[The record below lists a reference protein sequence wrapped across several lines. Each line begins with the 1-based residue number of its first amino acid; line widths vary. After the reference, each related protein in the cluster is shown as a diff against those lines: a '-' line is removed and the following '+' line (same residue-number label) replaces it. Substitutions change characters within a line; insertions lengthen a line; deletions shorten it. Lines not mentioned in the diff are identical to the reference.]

1 MESSSLRGKVALVTG
16 ASDGMGKATSTYLA
30 SLGCIVALA
39 ARRVDV
45 TKAVAEEVLKKY
57 GAEALPIRMDV
68 SSDADVQGGIE
79 TIIERFGR
87 LDFIANFAGNPV
99 GYATGDR
106 RKAVHELPI
115 SHFKEIAE
123 VDHFGSVRILKHAL
137 PHMIERK
144 SGKII
149 LISAITSVYG
159 FSEDVDYIPYKRA
172 NEGLATSTALR
183 SLREGW
189 GIELY
194 TLAPGDVFNPSTWNS
209 YDEKE
214 RAEAV
219 KYGVVHP
226 TMIAKV
232 VSWIFAGRLKRKY
245 EMKVNIDSGE
255 VLDDGRYSKLL
266 NGDVVVVDA
275 KTMPK
280 IYQEMKEP
288 YTPFVPEGY

>member
-1 MESSSLRGKVALVTG
+1 MGPLDLKDKVALVTG
-16 ASDGMGKATSTYLA
+16 ASDGMGKATSAYLA
-30 SLGCIVALA
+30 SLGCIVAMA
-39 ARRVDV
+39 ARRAEV
-45 TKAVAEEVLKKY
+45 TKAIAEEVGKKY

-68 SSDADVQGGIE
+68 SSDADVEGGIKS
-79 TIIERFGR
+79 IIERYGR
-87 LDFIANFAGNPV
+87 LDFVANFAGNPV

-123 VDHFGSVRILKHAL
+123 VDHFGSVRVLKYAL
-137 PHMIERK
+137 PHMIEK
-144 SGKII
+144 KGGKII

-183 SLREGW
+183 SAREGW
-189 GIELY
+189 GVELY

-214 RAEAV
+214 RIEAV

-232 VSWIFAGRLKRKY
+232 VSWIFSGRLRRKY
-245 EMKVNIDSGE
+245 EMKVNIETGE
-255 VLDDGRYSKLL
+255 ILDGGRYSELA
-266 NGDVVVVDA
+266 NGDVIVVDA

-280 IYQEMKEP
+280 IYQEMDEP